1 MYNAFIVFMVMRMQD
16 EFDRPYYRVV
26 ATLTKMVFPEAAIT
40 TSNVQEICRRGRAY
54 MQRNAP
60 HTTQKPA

>member
-26 ATLTKMVFPEAAIT
+26 ATLTKMVSPPR
-40 TSNVQEICRRGRAY
+40 SL
-54 MQRNAP
+54 
-60 HTTQKPA
+60 H